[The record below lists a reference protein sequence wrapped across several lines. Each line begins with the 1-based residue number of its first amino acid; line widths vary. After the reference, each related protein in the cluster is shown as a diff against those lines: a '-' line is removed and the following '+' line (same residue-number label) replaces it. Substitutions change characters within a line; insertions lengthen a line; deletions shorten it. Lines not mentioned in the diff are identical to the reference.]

1 LKRKN
6 KEEREYYF
14 IGILFKDSSRN
25 VKFIYIAMIIT
36 LKLIEIGNSNTVLN
50 SREDDTGKTH
60 GSQKSNNRSIWS
72 ACESRSHKP
81 NT

>member
-1 LKRKN
+1 
-6 KEEREYYF
+6 
-14 IGILFKDSSRN
+14 
-25 VKFIYIAMIIT
+25 MIIT
-36 LKLIEIGNSNTVLN
+36 LKLKFQPKVLN
-50 SREDDTGKTH
+50 SREDDMGKTH

>member
-1 LKRKN
+1 
-6 KEEREYYF
+6 
-14 IGILFKDSSRN
+14 
-25 VKFIYIAMIIT
+25 MIIT